1 MRIEATFVSID
12 APDYFQGYNDS
23 DALEQCLL
31 WVYPG
36 EDFKFTSPEELA
48 EAIDYE
54 LNGYPEL
61 IAGSDELELQAI
73 DRLIKDI
80 SERTTFPVELGET
93 EAVIIHLAAYKE
105 D

>member
-1 MRIEATFVSID
+1 MRTEATLVGID

-23 DALEQCLL
+23 NALEQVLL

-36 EDFKFTSPEELA
+36 EDFKFVSPEELA

-61 IAGSDELELQAI
+61 AAGSSELELQAI

-80 SERTTFPVELGET
+80 SEKTTFPVELGES
-93 EAVIIHLAAYKE
+93 EAVIIHLGLYGE
-105 D
+105 